1 MTTSCKKMSLL
12 NGYFCC
18 SAILD
23 SWGGVG
29 WRIDWD
35 KLYIVGGLG
44 NQTMLVGIGGLV
56 VRPH

>member
-1 MTTSCKKMSLL
+1 MVI
-12 NGYFCC
+12 
-18 SAILD
+18 SAVLD